1 MSMSQGKRDQISR
14 AADIAQVDA
23 AEAAKR
29 QARTSVDALKAAQ
42 AAAEA
47 SRSTAKWT
55 LLIAIVM
62 AVSVLADILF
72 RIF

>member
-1 MSMSQGKRDQISR
+1 MSQDKRDQISR

-29 QARTSVDALKAAQ
+29 QARTSVETLKAAQ

-47 SRSTAKWT
+47 SKATARWT
-55 LLIAIVM
+55 LGIAIIM
-62 AVSVLADILF
+62 FASVLADILF